1 MVKLSFDLVHLL
13 RMIRGDQPRDIA
25 TGAGGN
31 RSLHESAANHGVPT
45 VVWVQKNEAR

>member
-1 MVKLSFDLVHLL
+1 MVKVSLDLVHML
-13 RMIRGDQPRDIA
+13 RMIRGDQLRDIA

-31 RSLHESAANHGVPT
+31 RSLYESAANHGAPT